1 MSGIKELQL
10 ADLWP
15 VMAEQLDAGKTVRFA
30 PKGVSMLPLIRQ
42 DLDTVVIKTAPPK
55 LKKYDLALYRR
66 KNGQFVLH
74 RVVGVNKDGSYVMC
88 GDNQYWREYG
98 ITDENILAMAV
109 GYYKGNEYISFDDEN
124 YIKYSKKRVR
134 EQYIRYCF
142 ARVKA
147 GFKRRIE
154 KT

>member
-88 GDNQYWREYG
+88 GDNQYWRECG
-98 ITDENILAMAV
+98 ITGENILAMAV

-134 EQYIRYCF
+134 KQYIKYCF

-147 GFKRRIE
+147 GFKRRIK